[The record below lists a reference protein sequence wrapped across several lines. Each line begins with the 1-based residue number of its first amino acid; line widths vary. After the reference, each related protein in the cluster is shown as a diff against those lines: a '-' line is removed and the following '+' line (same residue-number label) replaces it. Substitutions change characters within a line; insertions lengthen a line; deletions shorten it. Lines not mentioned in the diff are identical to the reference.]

1 MIFFFFLAASLPY
14 EQLSDLYHPTIED
27 YRTIQ
32 QFLAEGE
39 RPELRRM
46 GDKEFLA
53 REFRLVG
60 KSPEEVPE
68 SGRVVVNCEES
79 ERENCIIIYSS
90 FNERYPRGLKRL
102 VDVIAHSNFK
112 GHVYYRIGGWPNTEE
127 GDLLLAHVPFAF
139 KPCFFREMQ
148 KMGYKHVLWL
158 DASILPSPFV
168 SLNKIFKMIAE
179 RKCFIQGNTHTLG
192 PYMNEE
198 AAHAF
203 GLTLEETYAIPSCSA
218 AILGLDLTDSKAAS
232 VIDAWYQAAQDPDA
246 FYSPRSDQSA
256 LSIILYQ
263 KGFRNF
269 LPPSSLGERQFLD
282 KDHNALFFMDRGYV
296 KDR

>member
-1 MIFFFFLAASLPY
+1 MILLLAFSYA
-14 EQLSDLYHPTIED
+14 QLSDLYHPTLGD
-27 YRTIQ
+27 YRKIQ

-39 RPELRRM
+39 RPIIQRL

-53 REFRLVG
+53 REFKLIG
-60 KSPEEVPE
+60 DGLGEVPE
-68 SGRVVVNCEES
+68 SGRVVVNSEES

-112 GHVYYRIGGWPNTEE
+112 GHIYYRIGGWPNTEE

-148 KMGYKHVLWL
+148 KMGYKRVLWL

-179 RKCFIQGNTHTLG
+179 RKCFVQGNTHSLG

-203 GLTLEETYAIPSCSA
+203 GLTLEDMYAIPSCSA
-218 AILGLDLTDSKAAS
+218 AILGLDLTDPKAAS
-232 VIDAWYQAAQDPDA
+232 IIDTWYRAAHDPDA

-263 KGFRNF
+263 KGFHNF

-296 KDR
+296 KNR